1 MKKIVMLGTRFDT
14 MGGISSV
21 VNVYRAAGLF
31 ERFPVQYLATHCDGG
46 KLAKLKTAVSAL
58 LRFIGLLLT
67 GQVVLLHIHFASR
80 ASFWRKSGFYA
91 LARLFRVPVILHL
104 HGGGFHVFY
113 QDECGPWQ
121 QKWIRYV
128 FDHAARVVVLSQT
141 WRQWLQ
147 GISRNPHIVP
157 IYNPVQVPDW
167 QADPATAKP
176 PTPPTL
182 LVLGRLTKLKGSYD
196 LLAACAPLVAE
207 FPALRLALGGDGEL
221 EQVAARAQELGIG
234 ENVKLLGWIGA
245 AEKERELQQA
255 SLYVLP
261 SYHEGMPMS
270 LLEAMAAG
278 LPVISTRVGGIPE
291 LVSDG
296 VDGILLEP
304 GDINGL
310 TDALRRLLQNGELAR
325 QMGRAGR
332 QKIESTFATSVILPQ
347 IEQLYLELGAARLG
361 ATRLAVPAPP

>member
-31 ERFPVQYLATHCDGG
+31 ERFPVCYLATHCDGG
-46 KLAKLKTAVSAL
+46 KGAKLKTALVAL
-58 LRFIGLLLT
+58 CRFLGLLLT
-67 GQVVLLHIHFASR
+67 FQVALVHIHFASR

-113 QDECGPWQ
+113 QDECSPWQ
-121 QKWIRYV
+121 QKWIRHV
-128 FDHAARVVVLSQT
+128 FNHAARVVVLSQT
-141 WRQWLQ
+141 WRNWLQ
-147 GISRNPHIVP
+147 GISHNPHIVP
-157 IYNPVQVPDW
+157 IYNPVQVPEW
-167 QADPATAKP
+167 QADPASAK
-176 PTPPTL
+176 PPTL

-196 LLAACAPLVAE
+196 LLDACAPLLAE
-207 FPALRLALGGDGEL
+207 FPGLTLALGGDGEL
-221 EQVAARAQELGIG
+221 EQVAARAKQLGMAQQ
-234 ENVKLLGWIGA
+234 VQLLGWIGPEQKA
-245 AEKERELQQA
+245 RALQQA

-304 GDINGL
+304 GDIAAL
-310 TDALRRLLQNGELAR
+310 RDALRQLLQDPQRAG

-332 QKIESTFATSVILPQ
+332 HKIEATFATSVVLPQ
-347 IEQLYLELGAARLG
+347 IEQLYLELGATGLG
-361 ATRLAVPAPP
+361 ADK

>member
-31 ERFPVQYLATHCDGG
+31 ARFPVRYLATHCDGG
-46 KLAKLKTAVSAL
+46 KAAKLKTAISAL
-58 LRFIGLLLT
+58 GRFIGLLLT
-67 GQVVLLHIHFASR
+67 GQVALVHIHFASR

-91 LARLFRVPVILHL
+91 LAKLFRVPVILHL

-113 QDECGPWQ
+113 QESSPLQ
-121 QKWIRYV
+121 QRWIR
-128 FDHAARVVVLSQT
+128 FAFNHAARVVVLSQA
-141 WRQWLQ
+141 WRTWLQ
-147 GISRNPHIVP
+147 GISHNPQIVP
-157 IYNPVQVPDW
+157 IYNPVQVPEW
-167 QADPATAKP
+167 QADPASAGGAGKA
-176 PTPPTL
+176 PTL

-196 LLAACAPLVAE
+196 LLAACAPLLAE
-207 FPALRLALGGDGEL
+207 FPGLTLALGGDGEL
-221 EQVAARAQELGIG
+221 EQVAARARELGM
-234 ENVKLLGWIGA
+234 EQQVKLLGWIGPEQKMRA
-245 AEKERELQQA
+245 LQQA

-304 GDINGL
+304 GDIAGL
-310 TDALRRLLQNGELAR
+310 TAAVRHLLQNPELAQ
-325 QMGRAGR
+325 QMGRVGR
-332 QKIESTFATSVILPQ
+332 QKIETTFATGVILPQ
-347 IEQLYLELGAARLG
+347 IEQLYLALGAAAPG
-361 ATRLAVPAPP
+361 AAAPNL